1 MILFLSLIDDEYEKI
16 KFKDIYN
23 TYKKMMFYIAQ
34 KILKDEHDAHDAVQ
48 ESFFKIIRNIDKI
61 NDINSLKTKGFICII
76 VKNTSIDIYRKLKRK
91 NEREVLYED
100 ESLFETESYEYDEIE
115 MANEIEMGILKLPE
129 KYKSVFLLKY
139 SQGLSNKEIGN
150 LLDIKE
156 STVRIRILR
165 GKEKLKEILEQ
176 MGVAVNE

>member
-1 MILFLSLIDDEYEKI
+1 
-16 KFKDIYN
+16 
-23 TYKKMMFYIAQ
+23 
-34 KILKDEHDAHDAVQ
+34 
-48 ESFFKIIRNIDKI
+48 
-61 NDINSLKTKGFICII
+61 
-76 VKNTSIDIYRKLKRK
+76 
-91 NEREVLYED
+91 
-100 ESLFETESYEYDEIE
+100 
-115 MANEIEMGILKLPE
+115 NEIEMGILKLPE